1 MSSSLPSSF
10 AFTTSL
16 PLFSFTYD
24 NLSIVEQEDKLTIQE
39 LKITGAILLVISLAS
54 IFIDI
59 FIPGLIFKNWSTF
72 KRAPSFKS
80 SLLCLVLALSDLV
93 FMLLVGLPSALHL
106 TWIVH
111 FKRDPLLLLYS
122 RKVVYILFRF
132 IFIMRVFI
140 ISVLSLDRCLQILK
154 PVKYN
159 LLVTKRRMKCLI
171 GLIFGTSVL
180 IELAPTLIVFYMND
194 TSVICEKFQDPSA
207 SILDKIQYGA
217 NFTVPLTCAT
227 YLILTPPGTAIPLFE
242 LSVVMS
248 ISVTAWLVIV
258 LSNLS
263 IILMIL
269 KQLRKPINKE
279 NSKRR
284 QRMSSN
290 LIRGSIMVALIA
302 AVFFTTS
309 SPFALIS
316 LTGFLNTYTKIG
328 FYKIGPKITF
338 YLTVLTFLSVIIH
351 PWIYLLRM
359 RTVKSLLPKS
369 MSKLWTWLQLH
380 LENTFQ
386 CR

>member
-1 MSSSLPSSF
+1 MHQLPEAKKAVESNSRRHKVRQGIRGAMSSSLPFSF
-10 AFTTSL
+10 TFTTSF

-24 NLSIVEQEDKLTIQE
+24 NLSTVEQEDNLTLPE

-54 IFIDI
+54 IFIDT

-80 SLLCLVLALSDLV
+80 SLLCLFLALSDLV

-111 FKRDPLLLLYS
+111 FKRDPLMLLYS
-122 RKVVYILFRF
+122 RKVVHILFSF
-132 IFIMRVFI
+132 IFILRVII

-159 LLVTKRRMKCLI
+159 ILVTKRRMKCLI

-227 YLILTPPGTAIPLFE
+227 YLILTP
-242 LSVVMS
+242 
-248 ISVTAWLVIV
+248 
-258 LSNLS
+258 
-263 IILMIL
+263 
-269 KQLRKPINKE
+269 
-279 NSKRR
+279 
-284 QRMSSN
+284 
-290 LIRGSIMVALIA
+290 
-302 AVFFTTS
+302 
-309 SPFALIS
+309 
-316 LTGFLNTYTKIG
+316 
-328 FYKIGPKITF
+328 
-338 YLTVLTFLSVIIH
+338 
-351 PWIYLLRM
+351 
-359 RTVKSLLPKS
+359 
-369 MSKLWTWLQLH
+369 
-380 LENTFQ
+380 
-386 CR
+386 